1 MKQAG
6 AGTPGAGTPGGG
18 APGAGSPGSV
28 ERTASGADVRGMSPR
43 AAAVRAGWRRGVIE
57 LRQSFTNG
65 GELFSHFL
73 WPVLMLAALFFL
85 RHRDFGSTGFLL
97 GALALPSILGMNAAM
112 GMVSMSQQLT
122 ADREDGTLLRA
133 KAIPNGM
140 LGYLVGKVV
149 SVAGGLLADLA
160 ILLIPGLLI
169 VDGLAL
175 GSAHWPTLGWV
186 LLLGLI
192 ATLPIGAILGSVFTT
207 ARAQGLI
214 QLPVL
219 ALIAISG
226 IFYPITALPGWLEW
240 IGQLT
245 PIYWMGLGMR
255 SALLPNSAVVVELG
269 DSWRHVETV
278 GVLGIW
284 AVGGLLLAP
293 VVLRRMARRES
304 GSKIAERRERALQ
317 RVA

>member
-1 MKQAG
+1 MESA
-6 AGTPGAGTPGGG
+6 A
-18 APGAGSPGSV
+18 SV
-28 ERTASGADVRGMSPR
+28 KT
-43 AAAVRAGWRRGVIE
+43 GWRRGLIE

-65 GELFSHFL
+65 PELFSHFL

-85 RHRDFGSTGFLL
+85 RHRDFGSTGLLL

-140 LGYLVGKVV
+140 VSYLIGKVV

-160 ILLIPGLLI
+160 ILLIPGLFL
-169 VDGLAL
+169 VEGLAL
-175 GSAHWPTLGWV
+175 GSAHWFTLVWV
-186 LLLGLI
+186 LLLGLV

-207 ARAQGLI
+207 ARSQGLI
-214 QLPVL
+214 QLPML
-219 ALIAISG
+219 ALIAVSG

-245 PIYWMGLGMR
+245 PVYWMGLGMR
-255 SALLPNSAVVVELG
+255 SALLPGEAVVVEVG
-269 DSWRHVETV
+269 ESWRHLETAA
-278 GVLGIW
+278 VLGIW
-284 AVGGLLLAP
+284 AVAGLLLAP

-304 GSKIAERRERALQ
+304 GSKVAERRERALQ